1 MENAKSIEWY
11 EHMRIHPDWYL
22 GKIGNGA
29 SPDDGIYTIVK
40 DIIGISVDEYL
51 FGFTKEVSIY
61 VEESSVS
68 IRDFGRGFPL
78 NSIINQTCRAYRGM
92 CSKTPVK
99 VDKHIPFKVANALS
113 SEFLFSSF
121 RDGLSSWVKAS
132 KGIQLD
138 YGAEKTLERS
148 GFYVKF
154 TPDEAIFPGYAFSK
168 EIVEAIIMEVVH
180 KNAGLTITMNG
191 LIYR

>member
-1 MENAKSIEWY
+1 MEDTKNIEWY

-22 GKIGNGA
+22 GKIGDGT

-51 FGFTKEVSIY
+51 FGFTKEVYIY

-68 IRDFGRGFPL
+68 IRD
-78 NSIINQTCRAYRGM
+78 
-92 CSKTPVK
+92 
-99 VDKHIPFKVANALS
+99 KHNPFKVANALS

-168 EIVEAIIMEVVH
+168 KIVEAIIMEVVH

-191 LIYR
+191 VTFR

>member
-11 EHMRIHPDWYL
+11 EHMRIRPDWYL
-22 GKIGNGA
+22 GKIGNGT

-51 FGFTKEVSIY
+51 FGFTKEVSVY

-78 NSIINQTCRAYRGM
+78 DSIINQTCRAYHGM
-92 CSKTPVK
+92 CSTTPEE
-99 VDKHIPFKVANALS
+99 VDKHNPFKVANALS

-121 RDGLSSWVKAS
+121 RDGLSSWVKTS

-154 TPDEAIFPGYAFSK
+154 TPDLAIFPGYAFSK
-168 EIVEAIIMEVVH
+168 KIVEAIIMEVVH

>member
-1 MENAKSIEWY
+1 MENVKSIEWY
-11 EHMRIHPDWYL
+11 EHMRIRPDWYL
-22 GKIGNGA
+22 GKIGNGT

-51 FGFTKEVSIY
+51 FGFTKEVSVY

-78 NSIINQTCRAYRGM
+78 DSIINQTCRAYRGM
-92 CSKTPVK
+92 GSTTPEE
-99 VDKHIPFKVANALS
+99 VDKHNPFKVANALS

-121 RDGLSSWVKAS
+121 RDGLSSWVKTS

-154 TPDEAIFPGYAFSK
+154 TPDRAIFPGYAFSEK
-168 EIVEAIIMEVVH
+168 IVEAIINDVVH

-191 LIYR
+191 VTFR

>member
-11 EHMRIHPDWYL
+11 EHMRIRPDWYL
-22 GKIGNGA
+22 GKIGNGT
-29 SPDDGIYTIVK
+29 SRDDGIYTIVK

-51 FGFTKEVSIY
+51 FGFTKEVSVY

-78 NSIINQTCRAYRGM
+78 DSIINQTCRAYRGM
-92 CSKTPVK
+92 CSTTPEE
-99 VDKHIPFKVANALS
+99 VDKHNPFKVANAIS

-121 RDGLSSWVKAS
+121 RDGLSSWVKTS

-168 EIVEAIIMEVVH
+168 KIVEAIIMEVVH